1 MASGAGEPGE
11 LSDSSCERFATPTP
25 ASGPIK
31 LPLNVKI
38 NNKMNN

>member
-11 LSDSSCERFATPTP
+11 LSDSSCALLPTPTP

-31 LPLNVKI
+31 LPLKG
-38 NNKMNN
+38 K